1 VEGIEEDDAIKKK
14 NAYVSKLSPRH
25 KKAMVEVDSEMKNAY
40 ELNNDEVKKVVARHN
55 DPKDQFTL
63 TYDATMVICSS
74 REFHGGEGKRLAQ
87 DPKMYENGTAIE
99 GATQIER
106 MVSNLSEYL
115 VNPGNGKF
123 GRKYVVCCLYIISFS
138 PLNLS
143 FI

>member
-1 VEGIEEDDAIKKK
+1 
-14 NAYVSKLSPRH
+14 
-25 KKAMVEVDSEMKNAY
+25 
-40 ELNNDEVKKVVARHN
+40 VKKVVARHN
-55 DPKDQFTL
+55 DPKDPFRL
-63 TYDATMVICSS
+63 TYDAAQVICSS
-74 REFHGGEGKRLAQ
+74 REFHKDVLEEEGKRLAQ
-87 DPKMYENGTAIE
+87 DPTMYENGTAIE

-123 GRKYVVCCLYIISFS
+123 GRKYVVCCVYIISFS